1 MKTVKKNFPVQ
12 GMGCAACVARVEKA
26 LQGQKGVQGVAV
38 SLASNSAQIDY
49 DPGVVTPGELRKAVQ
64 DAGYDMLVDES
75 AEAEEE
81 ADRRRRAG
89 YRSLI
94 IDTVLAAVI
103 AVAVMVISFIGMHGG
118 GGGIGA
124 AVPWRCILLAVLA
137 GVSVFWCGRRFI
149 RTALRQAAHG
159 SATMDTLVALSTV
172 ISLAYS
178 LFNICFPEFLRSHG
192 VEPQLYFE
200 SCSMIVAFIL
210 VGRVLEE
217 RAKQSTTESIRAL
230 VGMQP
235 AGIIVLPG
243 QSVTVRP
250 GERVP
255 ADGEV
260 TEGSSYIDESLLTGE
275 PMAVSKHPGDKVFA
289 GTINGKGAFT
299 MRAEKV
305 GSDTM
310 LSAIIRMVRDAQG
323 SKARIQLK
331 VDKVAAVF
339 VPVIIGVSLLTLAAW
354 WVFSPQDGLTR
365 GLLAMVSVLVI
376 ACPCSLG
383 LATPTALIAAIGKG
397 ATRGILIKDADS
409 LQTASQIDTVVLDKT
424 GTITEGHPAVSAEI
438 WNDDSAKGIL
448 LAMERLSEHPVAEA
462 VVAHLA
468 AGAAG
473 SGAAEAPADA
483 YGPTGSAVASASAP
497 AAGSPMASL
506 AAPAAPAVTASASA
520 AGSPAAPLAAPAAPA
535 VTGFRAVPGQGIC
548 AEVDGVRYF
557 AGNSLPAGIPPMKA
571 WEDDG
576 STLVY
581 FHDGSRL
588 LAALA
593 ISDRIKEG
601 SAEAVSELRA
611 MGIETLMLTGDSEQA
626 ARRAASR
633 VGITQLR
640 AAALPA
646 DKLATVEQLQAAG
659 HRVAMVGD
667 GINDSAALARSD
679 LSVAMGHGSDI
690 AMNTSMAT
698 IVSSDLRRIPEL
710 VRLSTRTQRII
721 RQNLFW
727 AFFYN
732 ILAVPA
738 AALGLLT
745 PMIAAACMAL
755 SSVCVVTNS
764 LRLKR

>member
-26 LQGQKGVQGVAV
+26 LQAQKGVQGVAV

-75 AEAEEE
+75 AEAEDE

-178 LFNICFPEFLRSHG
+178 LFNVCFPEFLRSHG

-438 WNDDSAKGIL
+438 WNDDGAKGIL

-483 YGPTGSAVASASAP
+483 SAAPT
-497 AAGSPMASL
+497 AAGSP
-506 AAPAAPAVTASASA
+506 AAVASASA
-520 AGSPAAPLAAPAAPA
+520 AGSSAAPLAAPAAPA

-548 AEVDGVRYF
+548 AEVDGIRYF

-710 VRLSTRTQRII
+710 VQLSAKTQRII

-738 AALGLLT
+738 AALGLLN

>member
-26 LQGQKGVQGVAV
+26 LQAQKGVQGVAV

-75 AEAEEE
+75 AEAEDE

-94 IDTVLAAVI
+94 IDTVLAVVI

-178 LFNICFPEFLRSHG
+178 LFNVCFPEFLRSHG

-438 WNDDSAKGIL
+438 WNDDGAKGIL

-468 AGAAG
+468 AGADG
-473 SGAAEAPADA
+473 PGAAEP
-483 YGPTGSAVASASAP
+483 P
-497 AAGSPMASL
+497 AAGS
-506 AAPAAPAVTASASA
+506 AADSAASASA
-520 AGSPAAPLAAPAAPA
+520 AGSPAAVASASAAGSSAAPLAAPAAPA

-548 AEVDGVRYF
+548 AEVDGIRYF

-710 VRLSTRTQRII
+710 VQLSAKTQRII

-738 AALGLLT
+738 AALGLLN